1 ALSLKFIE
9 KVSKLDND
17 EGITDSSGDALLLN
31 QIIDVVPRNF
41 DVFVGREE
49 FYVGALLAG
58 VKGSM
63 TSIGGVFPE
72 LMSEIYKSINEKN
85 IGRALLIQK
94 SLLKAI
100 RFGMSIAFPMGFAL
114 LLKARG
120 FEFVNASI
128 HPLSPA
134 TKEELNT
141 RFDEAKELIKTIEK
155 ETGIKL

>member
-1 ALSLKFIE
+1 MKKYRQSFA
-9 KVSKLDND
+9 N
-17 EGITDSSGDALLLN
+17 T
-31 QIIDVVPRNF
+31 
-41 DVFVGREE
+41 
-49 FYVGALLAG
+49 
-58 VKGSM
+58 
-63 TSIGGVFPE
+63 
-72 LMSEIYKSINEKN
+72 
-85 IGRALLIQK
+85 K

>member
-1 ALSLKFIE
+1 MKKYRQSFANTKKFI
-9 KVSKLDND
+9 
-17 EGITDSSGDALLLN
+17 
-31 QIIDVVPRNF
+31 
-41 DVFVGREE
+41 
-49 FYVGALLAG
+49 
-58 VKGSM
+58 KGHKIWYEHSF
-63 TSIGGVFPE
+63 S
-72 LMSEIYKSINEKN
+72 
-85 IGRALLIQK
+85 
-94 SLLKAI
+94 
-100 RFGMSIAFPMGFAL
+100 MGFAL